1 MKNDIDNLKKML
13 IYRSQYRG
21 TKEMDNLVGSF
32 VKEYI
37 NKLNDFQLVELQKFL
52 DLDDETLYKLY
63 NNQLAEKDYIN
74 SNIQKIFKE
83 FKYKK

>member
-1 MKNDIDNLKKML
+1 MKNDINNLKKML

-37 NKLNDFQLVELQKFL
+37 NKLNDNQLVELQKFL
-52 DLDDETLYKLY
+52 DLDYETLYKLY